1 MILYKSVESR
11 FRILQKK
18 NPQRIFHASFNVP
31 IFLFAPLVVLSTL
44 LFGIQHNYFGAHPIV
59 PKPVYAGSLGDCS
72 RDNSFNA
79 CKFTVENPQSRIL
92 LIGDSQAGSISE
104 SFIQFASNNNLDAY
118 IWART
123 GCRFILKQS
132 IDSNLLK
139 SKKELQELDSIIGCN
154 RHNDRVFDWILKN
167 PNTQI
172 VLMNSPSESRFLLGA
187 TKNTA
192 SLLEETASKV
202 LVIGSVPFFSD
213 GDSFFGQNSSIWEKS
228 ESWPKQMKQKLLPK
242 SPFIYNDFLK
252 SELPRENV
260 FFLDPTSVFCQS
272 GKCFRRYQGD
282 WLYSDVSHLSL
293 DGAKLLFN
301 SKVNELKSFL
311 LANNSA

>member
-1 MILYKSVESR
+1 M
-11 FRILQKK
+11 
-18 NPQRIFHASFNVP
+18 
-31 IFLFAPLVVLSTL
+31 
-44 LFGIQHNYFGAHPIV
+44 
-59 PKPVYAGSLGDCS
+59 
-72 RDNSFNA
+72 
-79 CKFTVENPQSRIL
+79 
-92 LIGDSQAGSISE
+92 
-104 SFIQFASNNNLDAY
+104 
-118 IWART
+118 
-123 GCRFILKQS
+123 
-132 IDSNLLK
+132 K

-187 TKNTA
+187 TRNTA
-192 SLLEETASKV
+192 SLLKETASKV

-252 SELPRENV
+252 SELPRENI